1 MAITPLPT
9 PPSRQDP
16 SNFAARADAFLGAL
30 PTFTTEANALAADVN
45 NKQVTATN
53 AANTATTQAGIATT
67 QAGIATTQAGIATS
81 AASTA
86 VNAPGT
92 SSTST
97 TSLTISIGTKNLTI
111 QTGKAYAVG
120 QPVLIAR
127 TSAPSTTWMAGNI
140 TAYNS
145 GTGALTV
152 EVVMKEG
159 TGTFT
164 DWTISLTAPVGIS
177 TIEERVEVISVNTA
191 AENFKTYVAI
201 ANLTLTL
208 PASPAAGDWVKLQNS
223 STVTTITIAGNGS
236 NIMSLAENL
245 TIDALNVA
253 VKLVYVDA
261 TRGWVFG

>member
-1 MAITPLPT
+1 MITPLPT

-16 SNFAARADAFLGAL
+16 SNFATRADDFLGAL

-67 QAGIATTQAGIATS
+67 QSGIATTQAGIATS
-81 AASTA
+81 AASIA
-86 VNAPGT
+86 INAPGT

-97 TSLTISIGTKNLTI
+97 TSLSVTIGTKSLVI
-111 QTGKAYAVG
+111 QTGKAHVEG

-127 TSAPSTTWMAGNI
+127 TSDPSGTWMTGNI

-145 GTGALTV
+145 GTGDLTV

-177 TIEERVEVISVNTA
+177 TIEERVEVISGNTA
-191 AENFKTYVAI
+191 AENFKTYVAT

-208 PASPAAGDWVKLQNS
+208 PASPSTGDWVKLQNS
-223 STVTTITIAGNGS
+223 STVTTITIARNGS
-236 NIMSLAENL
+236 NIMSLTEDL
-245 TIDALNVA
+245 TIDALYVA
-253 VKLVYVDA
+253 VRLVYADA